1 MTRMTPHTRIPATRR
16 MLAAALA
23 PALLLGGCMGTENR
37 GLESVHQPVVSRA
50 DFTFDVA
57 TAGDSLAVGEA
68 ARLSGWFDA
77 VQLRYGDRIAIDDP
91 AGDGSG
97 VQGPGVQGPGVQG
110 DVARIAGAR
119 GLLLSSAPAI
129 SGTPVAPGTIRVI
142 VSRMRAD
149 VPGCS
154 DWSRDTS
161 NEFESNTSSNHGCAI
176 NSNLAAMIAN
186 PEDLVRGRTGN
197 ATFDPVSSTKAIDTF
212 RKAAPTGAGGLKSQ
226 SAGGK

>member
-1 MTRMTPHTRIPATRR
+1 MTRTPLSRSR
-16 MLAAALA
+16 LAALLV

-57 TAGDSLAVGEA
+57 TAGDTLAPGEA

-77 VQLRYGDRIAIDDP
+77 VKVRYGDRITIDDP
-91 AGDGSG
+91 VSDGTPDARSG
-97 VQGPGVQGPGVQG
+97 VRG

-119 GLLLSSAPAI
+119 GLLLSATPAI
-129 SGTPVAPGTIRVI
+129 SGTPVAPGTVRVI

-149 VPGCS
+149 VPGCP

-186 PEDLVRGRTGN
+186 PEDLVRGRTGTE
-197 ATFDPVSSTKAIDTF
+197 TFDPAASTKAIDIF
-212 RKAAPTGAGGLKSQ
+212 RKAAPSGAGGLKAE

>member
-1 MTRMTPHTRIPATRR
+1 MTRIIPSRAF
-16 MLAAALA
+16 LAAALA

-57 TAGDSLAVGEA
+57 TAGDTLAPGEA

-77 VQLRYGDRIAIDDP
+77 VKLRYGDRIALDDP

-97 VQGPGVQGPGVQG
+97 VQGSGVRG

-119 GLLLSSAPAI
+119 GLLLSSTPAI
-129 SGTPVAPGTIRVI
+129 SGTPVAPGTVRVI

-154 DWSRDTS
+154 DWSRNTA

-186 PEDLVRGRTGN
+186 PEDLVRGRTGSD
-197 ATFDPVSSTKAIDTF
+197 TFDPAASTKAIDIF
-212 RKAAPTGAGGLKSQ
+212 RKAAPTGAGGLKAQ

>member
-1 MTRMTPHTRIPATRR
+1 MIRMTPTVRIPVSRR
-16 MLAAALA
+16 ILAATLA
-23 PALLLGGCMGTENR
+23 PALLLGGCMGTRNR

-50 DFTFDVA
+50 DFTFDIA
-57 TAGDSLAVGEA
+57 TTGDGLAAGEA

-77 VQLRYGDRIAIDDP
+77 VQVRYGDRITIDDP
-91 AGDGSG
+91 AGDS
-97 VQGPGVQGPGVQG
+97 PGVQG

-119 GLLLSSAPAI
+119 GLLLSSIPAI

-149 VPGCS
+149 VPGCP
-154 DWSRDTS
+154 DWSRNTS
-161 NEFESNTSSNHGCAI
+161 NEFKSNTSSNHGCAT

-197 ATFDPVSSTKAIDTF
+197 GTFDPASSTKAIDTF
-212 RKAAPTGAGGLKSQ
+212 RKAAPTGAGGLKTQ